1 MNKLGRTKNWG
12 GVIVIGFL
20 TFFSGCTFDYPVTGV
35 ASMPF
40 CDCQT
45 ILKAAQIIMADSGY
59 TVLQSDPE
67 RGIIS
72 LQKEFGDIQKIM
84 NFRVAIDNEKRAR
97 MLMEVDT
104 SEVIAPPVGLTRIE
118 LINVTKGIAKQMG
131 FSENDV
137 LVQFGEKQRLLSS
150 Y

>member
-1 MNKLGRTKNWG
+1 
-12 GVIVIGFL
+12 
-20 TFFSGCTFDYPVTGV
+20 
-35 ASMPF
+35 
-40 CDCQT
+40 
-45 ILKAAQIIMADSGY
+45 
-59 TVLQSDPE
+59 
-67 RGIIS
+67 
-72 LQKEFGDIQKIM
+72 M